1 MNESK
6 TTMPVPSYNWE
17 TIPSREMRPGLVHSD
32 FRGNNVVIG
41 RSLLHPGMTT
51 KPHKHVYEQIF
62 MILEGRVTLHIEE
75 QGIDCPAGTIV
86 RIPPNALHWADG
98 PKEGVAVNLDV
109 WSPYREDYGEYTKYQ
124 TDDFDTPAPAK

>member
-41 RSLLHPGMTT
+41 RSL
-51 KPHKHVYEQIF
+51 F
-62 MILEGRVTLHIEE
+62 
-75 QGIDCPAGTIV
+75 
-86 RIPPNALHWADG
+86 IP
-98 PKEGVAVNLDV
+98 V
-109 WSPYREDYGEYTKYQ
+109 
-124 TDDFDTPAPAK
+124 